1 MAAAARVVEE
11 EEAAMAMA
19 MEKAAMDVEEVVSI
33 ETEVLCE
40 ITKGRVEFVI

>member
-11 EEAAMAMA
+11 EEAAMA